1 MKTNV
6 KSLPPSIKLLQ
17 ILNSL
22 ICSLFQQACFR
33 VALIHSQII
42 SWWTFEASWNNMV
55 QTLEAIRGGGGSVKV
70 GTTGTISA
78 LMSREIE
85 STRSESKTPSL
96 CASVPVAAGDVT
108 PRKLKPRTSMD
119 EASSSGTSNVKND
132 KGPETVKKA
141 KHYSGGTHQ
150 IPMLAADNISIE
162 GTPIRQKP
170 VKKGPGVVEIV
181 DIKCGNPDKTWVN
194 PITNRLKKL
203 GFSKLSDSIG

>member
-1 MKTNV
+1 
-6 KSLPPSIKLLQ
+6 
-17 ILNSL
+17 
-22 ICSLFQQACFR
+22 
-33 VALIHSQII
+33 
-42 SWWTFEASWNNMV
+42 MV

-96 CASVPVAAGDVT
+96 CTSVPVAAGDIT

-132 KGPETVKKA
+132 KGPETVKKS

-170 VKKGPGVVEIV
+170 VKKGLV
-181 DIKCGNPDKTWVN
+181 
-194 PITNRLKKL
+194 
-203 GFSKLSDSIG
+203 